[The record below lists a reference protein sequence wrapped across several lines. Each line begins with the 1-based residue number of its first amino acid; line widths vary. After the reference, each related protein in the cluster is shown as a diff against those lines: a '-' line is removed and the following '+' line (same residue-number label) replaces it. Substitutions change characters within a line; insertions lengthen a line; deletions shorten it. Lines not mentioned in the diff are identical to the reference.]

1 MPVSLDFYA
10 SHHYTAAID
19 GIDVPITLCIGR
31 QSVELLAK
39 LDTGAAHCIFERKY
53 AEMLGVDVE
62 SGRLQRF
69 RTVAGS
75 FASYQHEVTI
85 QTLGIELSAVV
96 FFAQDLTLSRNFLGR
111 SGWLDRLRIAI
122 VDYDRMLF
130 LSPYQSWTNRWIW
143 MHSITTCRRN

>member
-1 MPVSLDFYA
+1 MPVSLDFDKT
-10 SHHYTAAID
+10 HKYTEATD
-19 GIDVPITLCIGR
+19 GIDVPITLATGS
-31 QSVELLAK
+31 QSVDLLAK

-75 FASYQHEVTI
+75 FAAFQHEITI
-85 QTLGIELSAVV
+85 QTLGIEFSAAV
-96 FFAQDLTLSRNFLGR
+96 FFAQDSTFNRNFLGR

-122 VDYDRMLF
+122 VDYDRLLF
-130 LSPYQSWTNRWIW
+130 VSPYQS
-143 MHSITTCRRN
+143 